1 MTTTSIEFLSARIA
15 TAVASYGNLRSG
27 DVPLKASLTS
37 GLANFTNAQA
47 DAFVAQYKLI
57 DQLPNVSLNG
67 FSATVFLDKTTG
79 KHVIAMRGTEEPL
92 LDLLVQDGLSIG
104 GNGFANTQ
112 AVEMI
117 RYYKQAWGQVLNLNP
132 QSPAS
137 SSLAPLT
144 T

>member
-1 MTTTSIEFLSARIA
+1 MTTTSSEFLSARIA

-67 FSATVFLDKTTG
+67 FSATVFLGKTTG
-79 KHVIAMRGTEEPL
+79 KHVIAMRGTEETV
-92 LDLLVQDGLSIG
+92 LDLLVQDVLSIG

-117 RYYKQAWGQVLNLNP
+117 RYYKRLSTSKHGVRSCAE
-132 QSPAS
+132 QSKHGVRS
-137 SSLAPLT
+137 
-144 T
+144 